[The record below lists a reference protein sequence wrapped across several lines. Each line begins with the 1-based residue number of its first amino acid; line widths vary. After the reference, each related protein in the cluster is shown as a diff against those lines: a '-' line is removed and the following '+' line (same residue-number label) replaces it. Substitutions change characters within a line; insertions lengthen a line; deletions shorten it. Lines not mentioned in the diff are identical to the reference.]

1 MGVKKDIDKAKYFIK
16 TMDFCRDDSDIFD
29 MLYIFTNENIK
40 DMFANFNFKDK
51 VYLSVLA
58 SSDQVLDMYLRGAK
72 KVTTFDINPLTKYL
86 FYLKRT
92 ALASGISKE
101 EYFSY
106 FCYKTSSL
114 YGYNKDAFSKK
125 TFNKIV
131 PYLYGDSYKFWSS
144 LYDEFKGIEIR
155 EDRFL
160 FSFDECL
167 SSTLK
172 HTVSYLN
179 EKNYNKISEMASS
192 IDIKFIN

>member
-29 MLYIFTNENIK
+29 MLHIFTNENIK

-86 FYLKRT
+86 FYLKRA
-92 ALASGISKE
+92 ALASGISKK

-106 FCYKTSSL
+106 FCYKTSL
-114 YGYNKDAFSKK
+114 GYNEDAFNEKI
-125 TFNKIV
+125 FNKIV

-167 SSTLK
+167 SSTL
-172 HTVSYLN
+172 TTFESYLGFFFN
-179 EKNYNKISEMASS
+179 R
-192 IDIKFIN
+192 FFLINML